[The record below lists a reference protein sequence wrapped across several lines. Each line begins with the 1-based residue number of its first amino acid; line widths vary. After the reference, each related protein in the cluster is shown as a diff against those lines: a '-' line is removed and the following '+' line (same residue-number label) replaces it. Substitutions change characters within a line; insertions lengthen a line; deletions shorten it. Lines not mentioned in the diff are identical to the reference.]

1 MKGAR
6 DMAHDEPKLRLK
18 VATRKAV
25 KAVHGTQLAGEIVGA
40 RQQRMSDCQL
50 ANTPEFLRI
59 DEVVDLEDAARGS
72 HAWPQITRALAR
84 HHGFELLPLPGCAP
98 GDSDWHRALADV
110 SREAGDAVAKI
121 CGALA
126 DDGKVSAT
134 EIRDGRVVE
143 EIEEAMG
150 KLAALKGLCLAEL
163 ASSDRA
169 ANSQRGFDRAISR
182 HPCASQDRP

>member
-6 DMAHDEPKLRLK
+6 DLAYDEPKLRLK

-25 KAVHGTQLAGEIVGA
+25 KAVHGTALAGEIVGA
-40 RQQRMSDCQL
+40 RQQRVSDCQL

-59 DEVVDLEDAARGS
+59 DEVVDLEEAGRGS
-72 HAWPQITRALAR
+72 DGWPQVTRALAR

-98 GDSDWHRALADV
+98 GDSDWHRALGDV

-121 CGALA
+121 CAALA
-126 DDGKVSAT
+126 DDGKVSAA
-134 EIRDGRVVE
+134 EIRDGAVVE
-143 EIEEAMG
+143 EIEEAMA

-163 ASSDRA
+163 GKEKRA
-169 ANSQRGFDRAISR
+169 
-182 HPCASQDRP
+182 